1 MFRIPTG
8 QDAIIYESVDLTYP
22 VFTAAKTGADHYSDL
37 EFFQGENIIKNK
49 PLFICGECGY
59 QSRKWLGKCPDC
71 GQWDSLSEQQP
82 AIAAAAS
89 ATIPRP
95 RLLSSSDT
103 AAHNR
108 MISGIGELDRVL
120 GGGIVPGSMVLIGG
134 DPGIGKS
141 TLILQLLAALATE
154 QCSVLYVTGEESARQ
169 VSMRA
174 ERLQVTDKKNI
185 FLATETC
192 VESIAAMAAEMTPSL
207 LAVDSIQTMF
217 TREASSAPGS
227 VTQVRESTARL
238 VTLAKSTDLPVLL
251 VGHVTKDGAIAGP
264 RVLEHMVDTVLY
276 FEGDRGQPFRILR
289 TVKNRFGSTN
299 EIGVFEM
306 KESGLAEVENPSA
319 LFLAERP
326 VNVPGS
332 VVMPS
337 IEGTRPILVEVQA
350 LVSPSNL
357 GTGRRTAIGADP
369 QRLALLTAVLEKK
382 LGLTLFD
389 HDIFLNIAGGIRI
402 DEPALDLGVVVAL
415 LSSLFE
421 KVVDPTTAV
430 CGEIGLA
437 GEIRAVGQIEMRL
450 READRLGFT
459 TFLMPESSYKR
470 LESIPKSNMNI
481 RGIPTVQNLV
491 ELLFQKR

>member
-1 MFRIPTG
+1 MGTIN
-8 QDAIIYESVDLTYP
+8 
-22 VFTAAKTGADHYSDL
+22 K
-37 EFFQGENIIKNK
+37 KNK
-49 PLFICGECGY
+49 ALFVCGDCGY
-59 QSRKWLGKCPDC
+59 QSRKWLGRCPDC
-71 GQWDSLSEQQP
+71 GQWDSLSEQHPVIASENGKKFSTPQP
-82 AIAAAAS
+82 LAYPQNA
-89 ATIPRP
+89 
-95 RLLSSSDT
+95 D
-103 AAHNR
+103 HNR
-108 MISGIGELDRVL
+108 MVSGISELDRVL
-120 GGGIVPGSMVLIGG
+120 GGGIVPGSVVLIGG

-141 TLILQLLAALATE
+141 TLILQLLAALTTAGRK
-154 QCSVLYVTGEESARQ
+154 VLYVTGEESGRQ

-174 ERLQVTDKKNI
+174 QRLQVDNNNDI
-185 FLATETC
+185 FIATETC
-192 VESIAAMAAEMTPSL
+192 VETILNMSGEMTPAL

-217 TREASSAPGS
+217 TEDVGSAPGS

-238 VTLAKSTDLPVLL
+238 VTLAKTSDIPVLL

-306 KESGLAEVENPSA
+306 KESGLAEVDNPSA

-357 GTGRRTAIGADP
+357 GTSRRTAIGADP

-437 GEIRAVGQIEMRL
+437 GEIRAVGQMEMRL
-450 READRLGFT
+450 READRLGFR
-459 TFLMPESSYKR
+459 TFLMPESSFKR
-470 LESIPKSNMNI
+470 LEQVPKSAMHI
-481 RGIPTVQNLV
+481 IGVPTVQNLV
-491 ELLFQKR
+491 ELLFTGAAKKNNTDGGKISTC